1 MPEVPALGRLQ
12 QKNHEFEARLDCLAR
27 PCLKR
32 KKKKKEKQKDEGNT
46 SNYLKN
52 FYSD

>member
-32 KKKKKEKQKDEGNT
+32 KKNKKMKAILVTT
-46 SNYLKN
+46 SKI
-52 FYSD
+52 FTVIK